1 MTKHADEVRALL
13 EPVVRDAQVDM
24 GPILWQRLKNTV
36 AEVYAACEHEDEDE
50 EARVQ
55 VDLMNE
61 LIDERD
67 DNE

>member
-13 EPVVRDAQVDM
+13 DPVVRDAQVDM
-24 GPILWQRLKNTV
+24 GPTLWQRLKNTV
-36 AEVYAACEHEDEDE
+36 AEVYAACEHEDE

>member
-1 MTKHADEVRALL
+1 MSGHADEVRELL

-24 GPILWQRLKNTV
+24 GPILWQRLKNPV
-36 AEVYAACEHEDEDE
+36 AEVYAACEHEDE

>member
-1 MTKHADEVRALL
+1 MTKHADEVRELL

-24 GPILWQRLKNTV
+24 GPVLWQRLKD
-36 AEVYAACEHEDEDE
+36 AAAQVYAACEHEDE

-61 LIDERD
+61 LIDEID
-67 DNE
+67 DQEK